1 MCACI
6 CIQLHLPTSSQLASF
21 YQCNFFLT
29 LGQLC
34 GFGACNQLLHKIPSY
49 PSHFRKARTA
59 GQGAIKGLLSQPP
72 AVASSPG
79 LHLPSSS
86 LYAVISIHL
95 FRTIFSLVTSCSLL
109 SQFLSKLTKSGLFNI
124 SLNEMILAV
133 SVISLLVLCWTALL
147 LLFPFGDGWKWNYTY
162 HYDVLHFKFFL
173 QDDYMYFF
181 IQLHETG
188 FLNCEVFVCCWF
200 GL

>member
-59 GQGAIKGLLSQPP
+59 GQGAIKGPPSQPP

-86 LYAVISIHL
+86 LYAFTFSAPFLVLLHHVHSSVNS
-95 FRTIFSLVTSCSLL
+95 FPSWQSLVYLTFLWMKWFWLYLWSP
-109 SQFLSKLTKSGLFNI
+109 FLSFAGPHYFSYFLLEMDGNKTTHTIMMSCILNSFSRMIIFIFLFSFMKLDF
-124 SLNEMILAV
+124 
-133 SVISLLVLCWTALL
+133 
-147 LLFPFGDGWKWNYTY
+147 
-162 HYDVLHFKFFL
+162 
-173 QDDYMYFF
+173 
-181 IQLHETG
+181 
-188 FLNCEVFVCCWF
+188 
-200 GL
+200 